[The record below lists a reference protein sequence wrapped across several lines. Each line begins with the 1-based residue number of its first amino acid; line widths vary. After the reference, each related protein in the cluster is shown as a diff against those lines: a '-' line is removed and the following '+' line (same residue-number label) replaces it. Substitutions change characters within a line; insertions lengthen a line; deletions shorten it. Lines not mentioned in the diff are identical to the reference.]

1 MNSRRSSYL
10 FVPAYLLLLLM
21 VWVGVF
27 FVDLVQMLFGAEL
40 PSSSLMSAAGVRWA
54 LRTAL
59 PSIGAVPWGAVM
71 MLVATCG
78 LLRGSGLTKVIRR
91 LAGFHRL
98 TVSQW
103 RALLFSMVTAVC
115 YVALLYM
122 SAVSPWNMLA
132 GVTGEASLSPLVQG
146 WTMLLFIGVLAV
158 SLIYGFI
165 YGNYRSI
172 MDVIVSTGRTFVLFV
187 PAVMALLPASGIV
200 PCLQYAGVQP
210 IPGIPWEIV
219 SSILYLLP
227 FIYVMVQEASN
238 Q

>member
-1 MNSRRSSYL
+1 
-10 FVPAYLLLLLM
+10 
-21 VWVGVF
+21 
-27 FVDLVQMLFGAEL
+27 
-40 PSSSLMSAAGVRWA
+40 
-54 LRTAL
+54 
-59 PSIGAVPWGAVM
+59 
-71 MLVATCG
+71 
-78 LLRGSGLTKVIRR
+78 
-91 LAGFHRL
+91 
-98 TVSQW
+98 
-103 RALLFSMVTAVC
+103 
-115 YVALLYM
+115 M
-122 SAVSPWNMLA
+122 SAVSPWKILS
-132 GVTGEASLSPLVQG
+132 GVTDEAALSPLVQG
-146 WTMLLFIGVLAV
+146 WAMLLFVGVLSV

-172 MDVIVSTGRTFVLFV
+172 MDVIVSTGRTFILFV